1 MAWDG
6 FPFSLVLF
14 SRLYVVEFW
23 WFPPPP
29 PRCPRC
35 IDYWTDALTHNVT
48 LCLNTCST
56 DQSLIT
62 SNTRLESSK
71 TANQPISKAK
81 LGKVN
86 LFALIQAICGHFW
99 KVDEVFE
106 YMCLPLWCCRPPPL
120 LPIFQ
125 FHPPRISPQRRNEME
140 AGSKLRDKSDL
151 VSTRRHYIQTPVGM
165 SYFTLTPSKRG
176 NSAKTFPFQI
186 FNTFIS
192 RSVSIQWLN
201 LKTSCAVFL
210 CYHYIADMIHS
221 NYFLF

>member
-1 MAWDG
+1 MGKMILIMNLSKIRILPSAGEG
-6 FPFSLVLF
+6 FPFSVVLF

-106 YMCLPLWCCRPPPL
+106 YMCLSPLILPP
-120 LPIFQ
+120 
-125 FHPPRISPQRRNEME
+125 SP
-140 AGSKLRDKSDL
+140 S
-151 VSTRRHYIQTPVGM
+151 
-165 SYFTLTPSKRG
+165 
-176 NSAKTFPFQI
+176 
-186 FNTFIS
+186 
-192 RSVSIQWLN
+192 
-201 LKTSCAVFL
+201 
-210 CYHYIADMIHS
+210 IADFSIS
-221 NYFLF
+221 SAPNFATKTKWNGGWQ